1 MSPDLPASCLML
13 SVLLTL
19 SLPGVALAQ
28 RQLHW
33 DRLNVEARLDAAGS
47 LHVTETHAMVFTG
60 AWNGGERKFN
70 IRPQQRLTFTRISRL
85 SGPGPRDL
93 HEDRSLLNVDDYAWT
108 DARTLRWRSRLSTD
122 PPFAGTAITYALE
135 YQLSGILVKDGDR
148 YVLDH
153 DFALGAASSR

>member
-1 MSPDLPASCLML
+1 ML